1 MKILLSSTPGI
12 GARMPHWSSWY
23 VISGMISCYFSLLL
37 TQATH
42 MVQLRVSEP
51 EEAAREE
58 RIKSR
63 LQRTEGSE
71 FLT

>member
-37 TQATH
+37 
-42 MVQLRVSEP
+42 VQLRVSEP